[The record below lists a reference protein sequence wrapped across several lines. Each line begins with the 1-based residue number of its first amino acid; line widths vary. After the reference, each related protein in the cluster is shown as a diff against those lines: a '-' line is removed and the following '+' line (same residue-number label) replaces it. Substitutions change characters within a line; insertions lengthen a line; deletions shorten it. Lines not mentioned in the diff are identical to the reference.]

1 MSEFKKKGE
10 WIREKYEVLSV
21 FPFVE
26 GVLYYTALK
35 NEAEEVSTR
44 FIHAVTLEAKPQ
56 ESELNQLKKRNSEV
70 FFPIQEVF
78 MEGNILYQVFERM
91 EGNLLG
97 VYLMRSAPLPMA
109 EVAKFLKNI
118 TSHLLQ
124 CYDDEQFALVDPQN
138 MVIHSDGNIRF
149 LYGGPG
155 QLFGYHRRETEDVK
169 KLAQLLYFMLTKKQI
184 DDKTS
189 QTEPVR
195 SSRTDMSLELESLLK
210 RALSNDAIKR
220 PRIQDFWKWAHNYN
234 GKKPK
239 LLDEKTDGEIAV
251 KPTASTSEDPSR
263 ASVTTTR
270 KTTASHKAVK
280 PSDEGKKIN
289 FSLPSINRKTLIRI
303 GGAVAAILLVIL
315 AFQFFGDS
323 TKETLAGVI
332 DPAIEEDPQQAFNYF
347 RQSTIAYEQKQLD
360 QSILYGR
367 KALSADLEK
376 KEYFRHLANLYGLK
390 QDYQKGLQVLTAA
403 VDKFPE
409 EGDLYDSLSVY
420 AYYLK
425 DYEQAKEAADQAVSL
440 QKDEAGYYYH
450 HGKIYGALKN
460 YDQAVQSLRFA
471 TYLSKRNARYQ
482 HDLAVYLFK
491 QGKIDEAIDYA
502 KSAAK
507 YAKSSEEEYYVTLG
521 VLYLK
526 KWEQLNTNQNL
537 NEKEKKEELARYA
550 KNAYRAFNDAVD
562 EEYKYPRAQ
571 YYRSMAYYL
580 YGYFISANQTAEKAA
595 KYDPANPIY
604 HYQLGITYMGLED
617 KERALQAF
625 ERAYQLNPNQ
635 GLYQDAIKKA
645 QQMKTTPKKKEV
657 KPEDEKAK

>member
-10 WIREKYEVLSV
+10 SIQGKYEVLSV

-35 NEAEEVSTR
+35 KEGEEVSTR
-44 FIHAVTLEAKPQ
+44 FIHAVTLENKPR
-56 ESELNQLKKRNSEV
+56 ESELNELKKRNSEV
-70 FFPIQEVF
+70 FFPISDVF

-91 EGNLLG
+91 EGDLLG
-97 VYLMRSAPLPMA
+97 VYLIRSAPLPMD
-109 EVAKFLKNI
+109 EVARFLKNI

-138 MVIHSDGNIRF
+138 MVIHSEGNIRF
-149 LYGGPG
+149 LYGGPDR
-155 QLFGYHRRETEDVK
+155 LFGFYRRETEDVK

-184 DDKTS
+184 DEKTS
-189 QTEPVR
+189 QFEPVR
-195 SSRTDMSLELESLLK
+195 STRPDMSLELESLLK

-220 PRIQDFWKWAHNYN
+220 PRIQDFWKWAHNYHV
-234 GKKPK
+234 KKPK
-239 LLDEKTDGEIAV
+239 LLGGKTDGKIVA
-251 KPTASTSEDPSR
+251 KPTAVTSEGEFKAP
-263 ASVTTTR
+263 VTMTK
-270 KTTASHKAVK
+270 KTTATHKVINPPGK
-280 PSDEGKKIN
+280 GKKIN
-289 FSLPSINRKTLIRI
+289 ISLPSMNRKTWIRI
-303 GGAVAAILLVIL
+303 GGAVAAVLLVML
-315 AFQFFGDS
+315 VFQFFGDS
-323 TKETLAGVI
+323 TKDTLAGVI
-332 DPAIEEDPQQAFNYF
+332 DPTIEEDPQQAFNYF
-347 RQSTIAYEQKQLD
+347 RQSSVAYEQKQLD
-360 QSILYGR
+360 QAILFGR

-376 KEYFRHLANLYGLK
+376 KEYFQHLANLYGLK
-390 QDYQKGLQVLTAA
+390 QDYKTGLQVLTAA

-409 EGDLYDSLSVY
+409 EGDLYDSLSVF

-425 DYEQAKEAADQAVSL
+425 DYDLAKEASDQAVSL
-440 QKDEAGYYYH
+440 RKDEAGYYYH
-450 HGKIYGALKN
+450 NGKIYGALKN
-460 YDQAVQSLRFA
+460 YDQAVRSLQFA
-471 TYLSKRNARYQ
+471 TYLSKRNARYH
-482 HDLAVYLFK
+482 HDLAIYLFK

-507 YAKSSEEEYYVTLG
+507 YAESSEEEYYVTLG

-526 KWEQLNTNQNL
+526 KWEQLYNDQNL
-537 NEKEKKEELARYA
+537 NQKEKKEELARYA
-550 KNAYRAFNDAVD
+550 KYAYRAFNDAVD

-595 KYDPANPIY
+595 KYDPANPVY
-604 HYQLGITYMGLED
+604 HYQLGLTYMGLED

-635 GLYQDAIKKA
+635 TLYQDAIKKA

-657 KPEDEKAK
+657 KPEDENAK

>member
-10 WIREKYEVLSV
+10 WIRGEYEVLSV

-35 NEAEEVSTR
+35 KDGEESTR
-44 FIHAVTLEAKPQ
+44 FVHAVKLKDKPR

-70 FFPIQEVF
+70 FFPIREVF
-78 MEGNILYQVFERM
+78 MEEDILYQVFERM

-109 EVAKFLKNI
+109 EVAEFLKNI

-138 MVIHSDGNIRF
+138 MVIHSEGNIRF
-149 LYGGPG
+149 LYGGPR
-155 QLFGYHRRETEDVK
+155 QLFGYYRRETEDVK

-184 DDKTS
+184 DDKITQIES
-189 QTEPVR
+189 VR
-195 SSRTDMSLELESLLK
+195 SSRQDMSLELESLLK

-220 PRIQDFWKWAHNYN
+220 PRIQDFWKWAYNYSE
-234 GKKPK
+234 KEPK
-239 LLDEKTDGEIAV
+239 LLDEKTDEEV
-251 KPTASTSEDPSR
+251 TEKPTAPASEDFFRKP
-263 ASVTTTR
+263 VTTTK
-270 KTTASHKAVK
+270 KTTASHKTVK
-280 PSDEGKKIN
+280 PSGKKKGIN
-289 FSLPSINRKTLIRI
+289 VSLPSINRKILIRI
-303 GGAVAAILLVIL
+303 GGAVAAVLLVIL
-315 AFQFFGDS
+315 VFQFFGDS
-323 TKETLAGVI
+323 TRETLAGVI
-332 DPAIEEDPQQAFNYF
+332 DPSIEENPQQAFNYF

-360 QSILYGR
+360 QSILFGR

-376 KEYFRHLANLYGLK
+376 KEYFQHLANLYGLK
-390 QDYQKGLQVLTAA
+390 QDYKTGLQVLTAA

-409 EGDLYDSLSVY
+409 EGDLYDSLSVF
-420 AYYLK
+420 AYYMK
-425 DYEQAKEAADQAVSL
+425 DYELAKEATDQAVSL
-440 QKDEAGYYYH
+440 RKDEAGYYYH
-450 HGKIYGALKN
+450 HGKIYGALKDYN
-460 YDQAVQSLRFA
+460 QAVQSLRFA
-471 TYLSKRNARYQ
+471 TYLSKRNARYH

-526 KWEQLNTNQNL
+526 KWEQLYTNKNL
-537 NEKEKKEELARYA
+537 NGKEKKEELARYA

-571 YYRSMAYYL
+571 YYRSIAYYL

-595 KYDPANPIY
+595 KYDPANPVY

-617 KERALQAF
+617 KEKALQAF

-635 GLYQDAIKKA
+635 ELYQDAMKKA
-645 QQMKTTPKKKEV
+645 QQMKTTPRKED
-657 KPEDEKAK
+657 KPEDENAK

>member
-1 MSEFKKKGE
+1 MSEFKKKGD
-10 WIREKYEVLSV
+10 WIQGKYEVLSV

-35 NEAEEVSTR
+35 KEGEEVSTR
-44 FIHAVTLEAKPQ
+44 FIHAVKLKDQPR
-56 ESELNQLKKRNSEV
+56 ESEFNQLKKRNSEV

-78 MEGNILYQVFERM
+78 MEENILYQVFERM

-97 VYLMRSAPLPMA
+97 AYLIRSAPLPMD
-109 EVAKFLKNI
+109 EVAKFLKDI
-118 TSHLLQ
+118 TSHLMQ

-138 MVIHSDGNIRF
+138 MVIHSEGTIRF
-149 LYGGPG
+149 LYGGPAH
-155 QLFGYHRRETEDVK
+155 LFGYYRRETEDVK
-169 KLAQLLYFMLTKKQI
+169 KLAQLLYFMLTKKQV

-189 QTEPVR
+189 QVEPVR
-195 SSRTDMSLELESLLK
+195 SSRPDMSLELESLLK

-234 GKKPK
+234 VKKPK
-239 LLDEKTDGEIAV
+239 LLDEKKDGKIVA
-251 KPTASTSEDPSR
+251 KPTASSEEPLTP
-263 ASVTTTR
+263 VTTTR
-270 KTTASHKAVK
+270 KTTATHKVVK
-280 PSDEGKKIN
+280 PSGKGKSIKI
-289 FSLPSINRKTLIRI
+289 SLPSFNRKTLIRI
-303 GGAVAAILLVIL
+303 GGAVAAVLLVIL
-315 AFQFFGDS
+315 VFQFFGDS

-332 DPAIEEDPQQAFNYF
+332 DPAIEEDPQQAYNYF

-360 QSILYGR
+360 QSILFGR

-376 KEYFRHLANLYGLK
+376 KEYFQHLANLYGLK
-390 QDYQKGLQVLTAA
+390 QDYKTGLQVLTAA
-403 VDKFPE
+403 VEKFPE
-409 EGDLYDSLSVY
+409 EGDLYDSLSVF

-425 DYEQAKEAADQAVSL
+425 DYDLAKEAADQAVSL

-450 HGKIYGALKN
+450 HGKVYGALKD

-482 HDLAVYLFK
+482 HDLAVYLYK

-526 KWEQLNTNQNL
+526 KWEQLYTDQNL

-580 YGYFISANQTAEKAA
+580 YGYFVSANQTAEKAA
-595 KYDPANPIY
+595 KYDPTNPIY

-625 ERAYQLNPNQ
+625 ERAYQLNPNET
-635 GLYQDAIKKA
+635 LYQDAIKKA
-645 QQMKTTPKKKEV
+645 QQMKTTPKQKEV
-657 KPEDEKAK
+657 KPEDEDAK